1 MIIRDMYITKKRFN
15 QSLKSLK
22 KKKVEILKHM
32 SP

>member
-1 MIIRDMYITKKRFN
+1 MIIRDMYITEKRFN

-22 KKKVEILKHM
+22 KKVEILKHM